1 MIKKLTKTVIVAI
14 ATVMITGQT
23 INAQTLFLASMNG
36 NGIEICPN
44 EEGKGELSFA
54 ITNSGEWAD
63 YTYNLQEGT
72 TAEFTSVA
80 NSQSITQ
87 NILNLNAEPGTH
99 YYRVVAMNSTTLE
112 TIPSNVLT
120 ITVYNPLQT
129 GQYDFDEE
137 TIGVGSSKF
146 QPTEATGSGNGTL
159 SYQWYK
165 SASENGEY
173 TEIDGA
179 NETGYTTP
187 TINTTTYYKRSV
199 YDGCTAKGQAFTK
212 NSTGGDVV
220 KVVVVELDG
229 GEISWTEEIEEF
241 KYCKGQNPKLNIASK
256 TPATGASGQYK
267 YNWVIKDNSNKDK
280 CTLLDC
286 PDNLQ
291 DTQIGIILSEGT
303 YTITR
308 QVIDQKHPTENIK
321 LSNSLTI
328 KVGNNAQQQEIE
340 NLLIEPVHVK
350 DNIYLACQQPEGYTT
365 HWIINN
371 IEKEN
376 LGLKNLYTIEN
387 EGKNEIVLETKSND
401 YGCITTDTLKITAL
415 AAITDTIYITEE
427 VEVEKEVEKIVE
439 VPVEK
444 IVEVPVEKIVEVEK
458 IVYKDTI
465 IYKDSI
471 IYIEKMPD
479 NKTAISEKQIN
490 FNIWPNPA
498 TTFVNADAEEPFSY
512 TLLNN
517 TGIILKKEEGES
529 SYTIDMSEYTDGIYF
544 IKTSDGVLRKI
555 VKE

>member
-1 MIKKLTKTVIVAI
+1 MIRKLTKTVIVAF
-14 ATVMITGQT
+14 ATVAITGQT
-23 INAQTLFLASMNG
+23 INAQTLYLQSPTG
-36 NGIEICPN
+36 TEICPN
-44 EEGKGELSFA
+44 DEGKGEITFT

-80 NSQSITQ
+80 SSQGVTQ

-137 TIGVGSSKF
+137 TIGVGNSKL
-146 QPTEATGSGNGTL
+146 QPTEAAGSGNGTL

-165 SASENGEY
+165 SDSEDGEY

-179 NETGYTTP
+179 NEAGYTTP
-187 TINTTTYYKRSV
+187 TISTTTYYKRSV

-220 KVVVVELDG
+220 KVVVELDG

-241 KYCKGQNPKLNIASK
+241 KYCKGQNSKLNIANK
-256 TPATGASGQYK
+256 TPATGASEQYK

-286 PDNLQ
+286 PGNLQ
-291 DTQIGIILSEGT
+291 DTQIGIVLSEGT
-303 YTITR
+303 YTIAR
-308 QVIDQKHPTENIK
+308 QVIDQKK

-350 DNIYLACQQPEGYTT
+350 DNIYLACQQPEEYTT
-365 HWIINN
+365 
-371 IEKEN
+371 
-376 LGLKNLYTIEN
+376 
-387 EGKNEIVLETKSND
+387 
-401 YGCITTDTLKITAL
+401 
-415 AAITDTIYITEE
+415 
-427 VEVEKEVEKIVE
+427 
-439 VPVEK
+439 
-444 IVEVPVEKIVEVEK
+444 
-458 IVYKDTI
+458 
-465 IYKDSI
+465 
-471 IYIEKMPD
+471 
-479 NKTAISEKQIN
+479 
-490 FNIWPNPA
+490 
-498 TTFVNADAEEPFSY
+498 
-512 TLLNN
+512 
-517 TGIILKKEEGES
+517 
-529 SYTIDMSEYTDGIYF
+529 
-544 IKTSDGVLRKI
+544 R
-555 VKE
+555 

>member
-1 MIKKLTKTVIVAI
+1 MIRKLTKTVIVAF
-14 ATVMITGQT
+14 ATVAITGQT
-23 INAQTLFLASMNG
+23 INAQTLFLASM

-220 KVVVVELDG
+220 KVVVELDG
-229 GEISWTEEIEEF
+229 
-241 KYCKGQNPKLNIASK
+241 
-256 TPATGASGQYK
+256 
-267 YNWVIKDNSNKDK
+267 
-280 CTLLDC
+280 
-286 PDNLQ
+286 
-291 DTQIGIILSEGT
+291 
-303 YTITR
+303 
-308 QVIDQKHPTENIK
+308 
-321 LSNSLTI
+321 
-328 KVGNNAQQQEIE
+328 
-340 NLLIEPVHVK
+340 
-350 DNIYLACQQPEGYTT
+350 
-365 HWIINN
+365 
-371 IEKEN
+371 
-376 LGLKNLYTIEN
+376 
-387 EGKNEIVLETKSND
+387 
-401 YGCITTDTLKITAL
+401 
-415 AAITDTIYITEE
+415 
-427 VEVEKEVEKIVE
+427 
-439 VPVEK
+439 
-444 IVEVPVEKIVEVEK
+444 
-458 IVYKDTI
+458 
-465 IYKDSI
+465 
-471 IYIEKMPD
+471 
-479 NKTAISEKQIN
+479 
-490 FNIWPNPA
+490 
-498 TTFVNADAEEPFSY
+498 
-512 TLLNN
+512 
-517 TGIILKKEEGES
+517 
-529 SYTIDMSEYTDGIYF
+529 
-544 IKTSDGVLRKI
+544 
-555 VKE
+555 